1 MFKVMDRN
9 DQTNNQ
15 YDNDEII
22 LLDNSSNDDDNTII
36 DEDNGEIDDS
46 NMIFDLDDE
55 TFHDSIETDE
65 EFIKAQKQHEIDQK
79 NRLAAAKKI
88 QSIQRSHYP

>member
-1 MFKVMDRN
+1 MFKVLDRN

-55 TFHDSIETDE
+55 TFHDSIETYE
-65 EFIKAQKQHEIDQK
+65 EFCGESQCTVE
-79 NRLAAAKKI
+79 RFPS
-88 QSIQRSHYP
+88 QSKE